1 MTDADRTD
9 KAEERENMYIMMFT
23 LQSLQN
29 YGLSVKKT
37 VERSLDYL
45 WEWYQESGEERYLL
59 LANHVVCIY
68 MMGLRGLFCFW
79 QNIWTGIRIRHAGK
93 TWKKSINWLLKN

>member
-59 LANHVVCIY
+59 FAKQHMQAYVN
-68 MMGLRGLFCFW
+68 MGFALNEEKHDWKTNCRS
-79 QNIWTGIRIRHAGK
+79 QNKSEYHTG
-93 TWKKSINWLLKN
+93 TT

>member
-29 YGLSVKKT
+29 YGLSVKSAPGEATLCQMRIPAIDSESAKHTEEKT
-37 VERSLDYL
+37 NV
-45 WEWYQESGEERYLL
+45 SGTDR
-59 LANHVVCIY
+59 
-68 MMGLRGLFCFW
+68 R
-79 QNIWTGIRIRHAGK
+79 
-93 TWKKSINWLLKN
+93 

>member
-29 YGLSVKKT
+29 YGLSVKNCREK
-37 VERSLDYL
+37 S
-45 WEWYQESGEERYLL
+45 
-59 LANHVVCIY
+59 
-68 MMGLRGLFCFW
+68 GLFVGMVSGVRGRKVSSVGKAAYAGVCKY
-79 QNIWTGIRIRHAGK
+79 GIC
-93 TWKKSINWLLKN
+93 T

>member
-37 VERSLDYL
+37 VERSL
-45 WEWYQESGEERYLL
+45 
-59 LANHVVCIY
+59 V
-68 MMGLRGLFCFW
+68 
-79 QNIWTGIRIRHAGK
+79 
-93 TWKKSINWLLKN
+93 KSNC

>member
-1 MTDADRTD
+1 MTDADRSD

-37 VERSLDYL
+37 VERSLEIQTRT
-45 WEWYQESGEERYLL
+45 WR
-59 LANHVVCIY
+59 
-68 MMGLRGLFCFW
+68 MM
-79 QNIWTGIRIRHAGK
+79 NI
-93 TWKKSINWLLKN
+93 

>member
-37 VERSLDYL
+37 VERSLDFPSARSVASK
-45 WEWYQESGEERYLL
+45 QEGRNP
-59 LANHVVCIY
+59 A
-68 MMGLRGLFCFW
+68 
-79 QNIWTGIRIRHAGK
+79 
-93 TWKKSINWLLKN
+93 LKI

>member
-29 YGLSVKKT
+29 YGAFCEKK
-37 VERSLDYL
+37 L
-45 WEWYQESGEERYLL
+45 
-59 LANHVVCIY
+59 
-68 MMGLRGLFCFW
+68 
-79 QNIWTGIRIRHAGK
+79 
-93 TWKKSINWLLKN
+93 

>member
-37 VERSLDYL
+37 VERT
-45 WEWYQESGEERYLL
+45 RHMH
-59 LANHVVCIY
+59 N
-68 MMGLRGLFCFW
+68 LFIC
-79 QNIWTGIRIRHAGK
+79 IRIWDPQYMEHPH
-93 TWKKSINWLLKN
+93 LD

>member
-29 YGLSVKKT
+29 YGLSVKKNCR
-37 VERSLDYL
+37 EKS
-45 WEWYQESGEERYLL
+45 
-59 LANHVVCIY
+59 
-68 MMGLRGLFCFW
+68 GLFVGMVSGVRGRKVSSVGKAAYAGVCKY
-79 QNIWTGIRIRHAGK
+79 GIC
-93 TWKKSINWLLKN
+93 T

>member
-37 VERSLDYL
+37 VERRKVSSVGKAAYA
-45 WEWYQESGEERYLL
+45 G
-59 LANHVVCIY
+59 VCKY
-68 MMGLRGLFCFW
+68 
-79 QNIWTGIRIRHAGK
+79 GIC
-93 TWKKSINWLLKN
+93 T

>member
-37 VERSLDYL
+37 
-45 WEWYQESGEERYLL
+45 
-59 LANHVVCIY
+59 
-68 MMGLRGLFCFW
+68 GLFVGMVSGVRGRKVSSVGKAAYAGVCKY
-79 QNIWTGIRIRHAGK
+79 GIC
-93 TWKKSINWLLKN
+93 T

>member
-45 WEWYQESGEERYLL
+45 WEYVILSPKGKDSLQSGQID
-59 LANHVVCIY
+59 VK
-68 MMGLRGLFCFW
+68 
-79 QNIWTGIRIRHAGK
+79 IW
-93 TWKKSINWLLKN
+93 